1 MDISVNKDVIVYE
14 ENNEIILVNMIKNNF
29 YALDHT
35 GSEIWKKI
43 ELLSEVTKV
52 IDSIFQ
58 EFDGEREVIKNE
70 IMDFI
75 FNLEKAGVIEI
86 IVMDNGN
93 IVEEGNY
100 DELMNK
106 RGVYYEMYLSQA
118 KWYEEQITQNSI

>member
-58 EFDGEREVIKNE
+58 EFDGESVLCKQQFPKNA
-70 IMDFI
+70 
-75 FNLEKAGVIEI
+75 EKIPEARS
-86 IVMDNGN
+86 
-93 IVEEGNY
+93 Y
-100 DELMNK
+100 FF
-106 RGVYYEMYLSQA
+106 
-118 KWYEEQITQNSI
+118 